1 MTDPVELLR
10 ALAPTGD
17 RGRVDAGV
25 DAEADAMLRAV
36 TGGVRGRH
44 RRRRFVVGAVVATG
58 ALGAG
63 AVAAVIESRQ
73 PSDATAIA
81 CWSSADLDSAAQVAV
96 VADGTPPVEQC
107 GDVWATGVLGA
118 PAPGPL
124 TPCVTDSGIVAVVPG
139 AETVCAG
146 LGWTVAGE
154 PERGGELA
162 RSSRLVPALVERFAD
177 RCVAPARARPVAE
190 AVLAEIA
197 LDWSIDD
204 RRLGAATTGCTTFAV
219 DAAAETV
226 VLVERPGI

>member
-10 ALAPTGD
+10 ALAPSVD
-17 RGRVDAGV
+17 RGCVDAGV

-36 TGGVRGRH
+36 TGGVRVRH

-73 PSDATAIA
+73 PSDATAVA
-81 CWSSADLDSAAQVAV
+81 CWSSADLDRAAQVAL
-96 VADGTPPVEQC
+96 VADGTPAVEQC
-107 GDVWATGVLGA
+107 ADVWATGLLGA
-118 PAPGPL
+118 ASPGSL
-124 TPCVTDSGIVAVVPG
+124 TPCVTDTGIVAVVPG

-154 PERGGELA
+154 LERGGEVD

-177 RCVAPARARPVAE
+177 RCVAPAEARPVAE
-190 AVLAEIA
+190 AILADLT
-197 LDWSIDD
+197 LDWVIDD

-219 DAAAETV
+219 DATAETV
-226 VLVERPGI
+226 VLLERPGI